1 MLKMAEERKEGTD
14 WKCTQ
19 TQGRSDFLTQAVIRS
34 YRDAEK
40 EFELCSFADLLC
52 SRAHSNHVHLWHNQV
67 LSPSC
72 QSQCTP
78 ELFIKLYFIYVCI
91 SPMPLK
97 KVGGSR
103 AL

>member
-19 TQGRSDFLTQAVIRS
+19 SQGRSDFLTQAVIRS

-40 EFELCSFADLLC
+40 EFELCSSADLLC
-52 SRAHSNHVHLWHNQV
+52 SRAHSNHVRLWHNQV